1 MQVET
6 IQSQSLHELINFF
19 KTVKDSPAQVVQV
32 FSAKSE
38 SVNKRIISAFNRY
51 LPLSTLIGVSAEEVI
66 FENEVN
72 VKTITAVALLFEKS
86 SFKLLKSEL
95 SSRENAK
102 KIMKEIE
109 SDTKAIIIFSDN
121 QYNNGDN
128 LVEELNKYNS
138 EFLIAGG
145 QAVTAEGS
153 DSGYVFDKGGIIKKG
168 SLALILN
175 GSQLK
180 AKWNYSMGWDSIS
193 REMEITKVEDQVV
206 YELDGRN
213 IFQVYSE
220 YLGEDIK
227 KELSS
232 SEFTKFPLVFNHGFK
247 NARSPMKLV
256 GNGVK
261 FSGELKVG
269 DRVKISYG
277 SLNKILTNS
286 MRLQKNLD
294 FHPEFSFIYSCSG
307 RSKHLKYLNSNLSE
321 EIKVIPSR
329 KAGFCTHGEYG
340 IIDNRFEYLNIT
352 TTVLY
357 LSEKNEVVHQKIE
370 FDTEKP
376 DVKTEHLFYLSKK
389 VVSELEMI
397 NDKMRKANQAT
408 GNHKVEET
416 AAILFKMIFEEQNY
430 TGGIIIQEAEN
441 LNKIY
446 LDDNLGA
453 KAYDVFK
460 EFWQQRPTK
469 ISSRKNILG
478 FKNAFL
484 IPLAEEVEALMVIL
498 SNEVDL
504 YDIKKNHLFIE
515 QIPNYLKKAILYES
529 LERNLASLST
539 LEQTS
544 DFLYSTLDL
553 DLLYERILDIIVGTM
568 GMSAAVIFKQEDNKL
583 KMMKNI
589 NVEAES
595 ELYYYLKGHY
605 KDIAASEQIL
615 IENEINV
622 FENIETLI
630 AIPINLNDYQGILYA
645 MQSKYQQLINENQ
658 KKFIR
663 TLANQIRVS
672 IRNALNH
679 HKVKRLSV
687 TDGLTNLYNHS
698 YFHNQLQQKDG
709 EKYSVAIMDID
720 NFKDFNDQYGH
731 QAGDQVLRELSKVL
745 QSEIREND
753 IVARYGGEE
762 FVIYFKVVDQ
772 NILSR
777 VISRLMNKIRNLEV
791 NFEGEKLKITVS
803 IGVAVNQEGK
813 HSAER
818 LIKQADTAL
827 YIAKGAGRDMVKF
840 YRNLD

>member
-1 MQVET
+1 VQVERKQC
-6 IQSQSLHELINFF
+6 QSTAELIDFL
-19 KTVKDSPAQVVQV
+19 KALQDSPAQVVQL
-32 FSAKSE
+32 FSARSE
-38 SVNKRIISAFNRY
+38 KVNSELISAFNRY
-51 LPLSTLIGVSAEEVI
+51 LPLSTLMGVSAEEVI
-66 FENEVN
+66 FENQVQLKQLT
-72 VKTITAVALLFEKS
+72 VVALRFEKS
-86 SFKLLKSEL
+86 SFRLLRTEL

-102 KIMKEIE
+102 LIMEAVE
-109 SDTKAIIIFSDN
+109 ADTKAIIIFSDDS
-121 QYNNGDN
+121 YNNGDY
-128 LVEELNKYNS
+128 LVNEFNKYDR
-138 EFLIAGG
+138 EIIIAGG
-145 QAVTAEGS
+145 QAGQGEEN
-153 DSGYVFDKGGIIKKG
+153 DSGYVFDKQGIIKKG

-175 GSQLK
+175 GTQLK

-193 REMEITKVEDQVV
+193 REMEITRAENQVV

-220 YLGEDIK
+220 FLGEDIK
-227 KELSS
+227 DKLPSAAV
-232 SEFTKFPLVFNHGFK
+232 TKFPLVFNHGFK
-247 NARSPMKLV
+247 NARSAIEKV
-256 GNGVK
+256 GDGIR

-277 SLNKILTNS
+277 SLNKILANS
-286 MRLQKNLD
+286 MRLQKNLN
-294 FHPEFSFIYSCSG
+294 FYPEFSFVYSCSG
-307 RSKHLKYLNSNLSE
+307 RSQHLKSLNSSLNE
-321 EIKVIPSR
+321 EIKVIPSP
-329 KAGFCTHGEYG
+329 KAGFSTNGEYG
-340 IIDNRFEYLNIT
+340 IIDNKFEYLNIT

-357 LSEKNEVVHQKIE
+357 LSEKNEVVHKKIK

-376 DVKTEHLFYLSKK
+376 NVKTEHLFHLSKK
-389 VVSELEMI
+389 VASELEMI
-397 NDKMRKANQAT
+397 NDKMRRANRAT
-408 GNHKVEET
+408 GNNKVEET
-416 AAILFKMIFEEQNY
+416 AASLFKMIFEGQNY
-430 TGGIIIQEAEN
+430 TGGIVIKEAEN
-441 LNKIY
+441 LTKIY
-446 LDDNLGA
+446 LDDNLGVE
-453 KAYDVFK
+453 AYDIFK
-460 EFWQQRPTK
+460 AFWQERPVK

-478 FKNAFL
+478 FKNVFL
-484 IPLAEEVEALMVIL
+484 ISLAEEVEALMIIL

-568 GMSAAVIFKQEDNKL
+568 GMSAAVIFKKEDSSL

-589 NVEAES
+589 NVEKDS
-595 ELYYYLKGHY
+595 ELYFYLKGHY
-605 KDIAASEQIL
+605 KDIAVSDQIL
-615 IENEINV
+615 IENEV
-622 FENIETLI
+622 GFFENIETLI
-630 AIPINLNDYQGILYA
+630 AIPLNLNDYQGILYA

-698 YFHNQLQQKDG
+698 YFHKQLQQKKG

-731 QAGDQVLRELSKVL
+731 QAGDQVLRELSKIL
-745 QSEIREND
+745 KAEIRADD

-762 FVIYFKVVDQ
+762 FVIYFNVVEQ

-777 VISRLMNKIRNLEV
+777 IISRLMDKIRTLEV
-791 NFEGEKLKITVS
+791 GFEGEKLKITVS
-803 IGVAVNQEGK
+803 IGVAVNQNGEYT
-813 HSAER
+813 AES

-840 YRNLD
+840 YRNLK

>member
-1 MQVET
+1 M
-6 IQSQSLHELINFF
+6 
-19 KTVKDSPAQVVQV
+19 
-32 FSAKSE
+32 
-38 SVNKRIISAFNRY
+38 
-51 LPLSTLIGVSAEEVI
+51 GVTAEEVI
-66 FENEVN
+66 FENRVSHRQL
-72 VKTITAVALLFEKS
+72 TAVALCFEKS
-86 SFKLLKSEL
+86 SFRLVRTEL
-95 SSRENAK
+95 SSRENARE
-102 KIMKEIE
+102 IMKAVETD
-109 SDTKAIIIFSDN
+109 SKAIIIFSDDR
-121 QYNNGDN
+121 YNNGDN
-128 LVEELNKYNS
+128 LVEELNKYDS
-138 EFLIAGG
+138 ELVIAGG
-145 QAVTAEGS
+145 QAGHVRENKA
-153 DSGYVFDKGGIIKKG
+153 GYVFDKAGIIKKG

-193 REMEITKVEDQVV
+193 REMEITRAEDQVV

-220 YLGEDIK
+220 FLGEDIK
-227 KELSS
+227 NKLPSMAV
-232 SEFTKFPLVFNHGFK
+232 TKFPLVFNRGFK
-247 NARSPMKLV
+247 NARSALEKV
-256 GNGVK
+256 GNGIK

-277 SLNKILTNS
+277 SLNKILANS

-294 FHPEFSFIYSCSG
+294 FHPEFSFVYSCSG
-307 RSKHLKYLNSNLSE
+307 RSQHLKSLNSNLNE
-321 EIKVIPSR
+321 EIKVVPSP
-329 KAGFCTHGEYG
+329 KAGFSTNGEYG
-340 IIDNRFEYLNIT
+340 IIDNKFEYLNIT

-357 LSEKNEVVHQKIE
+357 LSEKKEVLHKKIE

-376 DVKTEHLFYLSKK
+376 DVKTEHLFHLSKK

-397 NDKMRKANQAT
+397 NEKMRRANRAT
-408 GNHKVEET
+408 GNNKVEET
-416 AAILFKMIFEEQNY
+416 AASLFKMIFDEQNY
-430 TGGIIIQEAEN
+430 TGGIIIQEVEN

-453 KAYDVFK
+453 KAYEVFK
-460 EFWQQRPTK
+460 EFWQERPAK
-469 ISSRKNILG
+469 ISSKKNVLG

-484 IPLAEEVEALMVIL
+484 IPLTEEVEALMIIL

-568 GMSAAVIFKQEDNKL
+568 GMSAAVIFKKEDNNL

-589 NVEAES
+589 NVEANS
-595 ELYYYLKGHY
+595 ELYFYLKGHY
-605 KDIAASEQIL
+605 KDIAASDQIL
-615 IENEINV
+615 IENEV
-622 FENIETLI
+622 GLFENIETLI

-698 YFHNQLQQKDG
+698 YFHNQLQQKEG

-720 NFKDFNDQYGH
+720 HFKDFNDQYGH
-731 QAGDQVLRELSKVL
+731 QAGDQVLRELSELLK
-745 QSEIREND
+745 SEIREDD

-762 FVIYFKVVDQ
+762 FVIYFNVVDQ
-772 NILSR
+772 NVLSR
-777 VISRLMNKIRNLEV
+777 VISRLMEKIRNLKID
-791 NFEGEKLKITVS
+791 FEGEKLKITVS
-803 IGVAVNQEGK
+803 IGVAVNQNGK
-813 HSAER
+813 YSPEH

-827 YIAKGAGRDMVKF
+827 YIAKGAGRDIVKF
-840 YRNLD
+840 YRNLE

>member
-1 MQVET
+1 MQVEKKEC
-6 IQSQSLHELINFF
+6 QSTAELINFF
-19 KTVKDSPAQVVQV
+19 RGLQDSPAQVVQL
-32 FSAKSE
+32 FSARSE
-38 SVNKRIISAFNRY
+38 QVNNELISAFNRY
-51 LPLSTLIGVSAEEVI
+51 LPLSTLMGVSAEEVI
-66 FENEVN
+66 FESEV
-72 VKTITAVALLFEKS
+72 KLKQLTAVALTFEKS
-86 SFKLLKSEL
+86 SFRLLRTEL
-95 SSRENAK
+95 SSRENAEL
-102 KIMKEIE
+102 IMKAAEA
-109 SDTKAIIIFSDN
+109 DTKAIIIFSDDS
-121 QYNNGDN
+121 YNNGDN
-128 LVEELNKYNS
+128 LINELNKYNR
-138 EFLIAGG
+138 EIIIAGG
-145 QAVTAEGS
+145 QAGQGEEN
-153 DSGYVFDKGGIIKKG
+153 DSGYVFDKEGIIKKG
-168 SLALILN
+168 SLALLLN

-193 REMEITKVEDQVV
+193 REMEITRAEDQVI

-220 YLGEDIK
+220 FLGEDIK
-227 KELSS
+227 DKLPSAAV
-232 SEFTKFPLVFNHGFK
+232 TKFPLVFNRGFK
-247 NARSPMKLV
+247 NARSAQEKV
-256 GNGVK
+256 GNGIR

-277 SLNKILTNS
+277 SLNKILANS
-286 MRLQKNLD
+286 MRLQKDLG

-307 RSKHLKYLNSNLSE
+307 RSHYLKSLNSSLNE
-321 EIKVIPSR
+321 EIKVVPSP
-329 KAGFCTHGEYG
+329 KAGFSTNGEYG
-340 IIDNRFEYLNIT
+340 KINNRFEFLNIT

-357 LSEKNEVVHQKIE
+357 LSEKQEVVHKKIK

-376 DVKTEHLFYLSKK
+376 DVKTEHLFHLSKK

-397 NDKMRKANQAT
+397 NQKMRSANQAT
-408 GNHKVEET
+408 GNNKVEET
-416 AAILFKMIFEEQNY
+416 AASLFNMIFEEQNY
-430 TGGIIIQEAEN
+430 TGGIVIKEAEN
-441 LNKIY
+441 LTKIY
-446 LDDNLGA
+446 LDESLGVE
-453 KAYDVFK
+453 AYKTFK
-460 EFWQQRPTK
+460 VFWQQRPQK
-469 ISSRKNILG
+469 ISSRDNILG

-484 IPLAEEVEALMVIL
+484 IPLTEEVEALLIIL
-498 SNEVDL
+498 SDEIDL

-568 GMSAAVIFKQEDNKL
+568 GMSAAVIFKKEDGNL

-589 NVEAES
+589 NVEKDS
-595 ELYYYLKGHY
+595 ELYFYLKGHY
-605 KDIAASEQIL
+605 REIAASDQIL
-615 IENEINV
+615 IENEVEV

-679 HKVKRLSV
+679 NKVKRLSV

-698 YFHNQLQQKDG
+698 YFHKQLQQKEG

-720 NFKDFNDQYGH
+720 NFKDFNDQFGH
-731 QAGDQVLRELSKVL
+731 QAGDQVLRELSEILKA
-745 QSEIREND
+745 EIRADD

-762 FVIYFKVVDQ
+762 FVIYFNVVEQ

-777 VISRLMNKIRNLEV
+777 IISRLMKKIRELEV
-791 NFEGEKLKITVS
+791 DFEGEKLKVTVS
-803 IGVAVNQEGK
+803 IGVAVNQQGK
-813 HSAER
+813 FTAER

-840 YRNLD
+840 YRNLE

>member
-1 MQVET
+1 MQVERKKC
-6 IQSQSLHELINFF
+6 QDAEELIEFF
-19 KTVKDSPAQVVQV
+19 KSLKDSPAQIIQL
-32 FSAKSE
+32 FSSRSE
-38 SVNKRIISAFNRY
+38 KINKKIITAFNRY
-51 LPLSTLIGVSAEEVI
+51 LPLSTLMGVTAEEVI
-66 FENEVN
+66 SENQVQLN
-72 VKTITAVALLFEKS
+72 YLTAVALRFEKS
-86 SFKLLKSEL
+86 SFRLLRTESD
-95 SSRENAK
+95 SVENAR
-102 KIMKEIE
+102 KIMKSIE
-109 SDTKAIIIFSDN
+109 ADTKAIIIFSDD
-121 QYNNGDN
+121 QFNNGDQ
-128 LVEELNKYNS
+128 LVKELNKCSS
-138 EFLIAGG
+138 ELIIAGG
-145 QAVTAEGS
+145 QAAPGFENE
-153 DSGYVFDKGGIIKKG
+153 SGYVFDRSGIIKKG

-193 REMEITKVEDQVV
+193 REMEITRAEDQVV

-220 YLGEDIK
+220 FLGEDIK
-227 KELSS
+227 SKLPSIAV
-232 SEFTKFPLVFNHGFK
+232 TKFPLVFNRGFK
-247 NARSPMKLV
+247 NARSAIEVV
-256 GNGVK
+256 GDGIR

-277 SLNKILTNS
+277 SLNKILANS

-307 RSKHLKYLNSNLSE
+307 RSQYLKSLNSNLSE
-321 EIKVIPSR
+321 EIKVVPSP
-329 KAGFCTHGEYG
+329 KAGFSTKGEYG
-340 IIDNRFEYLNIT
+340 IIDNSYEFLNIT

-357 LSEKNEVVHQKIE
+357 LSEKKEVVHKKIE

-376 DVKTEHLFYLSKK
+376 TVKTEHLFHLSKK

-416 AAILFKMIFEEQNY
+416 AASLFKMIFEERNY
-430 TGGIIIQEAEN
+430 TGGIVIKEAEN
-441 LNKIY
+441 LTKIY
-446 LDDNLGA
+446 LDESLGA
-453 KAYDVFK
+453 AAYDIFK
-460 EFWQQRPTK
+460 SFWQQRPEK
-469 ISSRKNILG
+469 ISRKENILG
-478 FKNAFL
+478 FENAFL
-484 IPLAEEVEALMVIL
+484 IPLTKEVEALMIIL

-568 GMSAAVIFKQEDNKL
+568 GMSAAVIFKKDENKL

-589 NVEAES
+589 NVRENS
-595 ELYYYLKGHY
+595 ELYFYLKGHY
-605 KDIAASEQIL
+605 RDIAASDQIL
-615 IENEINV
+615 IENEV
-622 FENIETLI
+622 DLFENIETLV

-698 YFHNQLQQKDG
+698 YFHKQLQQKEG
-709 EKYSVAIMDID
+709 EKFSVAIMDID

-731 QAGDQVLRELSKVL
+731 QAGDQVLRKLSEVL
-745 QSEIREND
+745 KSEIREDD

-762 FVIYFKVVDQ
+762 FVIYFNLVDQ
-772 NILSR
+772 NTLSR
-777 VISRLMNKIRNLEV
+777 VINRLMQKIRKLEV
-791 NFEGEKLKITVS
+791 NFDGEILKITVS
-803 IGVAVNQEGK
+803 IGVAVNCDGK
-813 HSAER
+813 YSPEK

-840 YRNLD
+840 YRNLA

>member
-1 MQVET
+1 MQVERKQC
-6 IQSQSLHELINFF
+6 QSSDELIKFF
-19 KTVKDSPAQVVQV
+19 KSLKDDPAQVVQV
-32 FSAKSE
+32 FSARSE
-38 SVNKRIISAFNRY
+38 LVNKKLIAAFNRY
-51 LPLSTLIGVSAEEVI
+51 LPLSTLMGASAEEVI
-66 FENEVN
+66 SENKVSLSSLN
-72 VKTITAVALLFEKS
+72 AVAVRFEKS
-86 SFKLLKSEL
+86 SFKLLRTESKSI
-95 SSRENAK
+95 ENARL
-102 KIMKEIE
+102 IMEEIE
-109 SDTKAIIIFSDN
+109 KDTKAIIIFSDD
-121 QYNNGDN
+121 QYNNGDL
-128 LVEELNKYNS
+128 LVKELNKCS
-138 EFLIAGG
+138 FKPVIAGG
-145 QAVTAEGS
+145 QAASGAEN
-153 DSGYVFDKGGIIKKG
+153 DSGYVFDKTGIIKKG

-180 AKWNYSMGWDSIS
+180 ANWNYSMGWDSIS
-193 REMEITKVEDQVV
+193 REMEITRAENQVV

-220 YLGEDIK
+220 FLGEDIK
-227 KELSS
+227 SKLPSAAV
-232 SEFTKFPLVFNHGFK
+232 TKFPLVFNRGFK
-247 NARSPMKLV
+247 NARSAIEAV
-256 GNGVK
+256 DDGIR

-277 SLNKILTNS
+277 SLNKILANS
-286 MRLQKNLD
+286 MRLQKRLD
-294 FHPEFSFIYSCSG
+294 FHPEISLIYSCSG
-307 RSKHLKYLNSNLSE
+307 RSQYLKSLDSNLGE
-321 EIKVIPSR
+321 EIKVVPSP
-329 KAGFCTHGEYG
+329 KAGFSTNGEYG
-340 IIDNRFEYLNIT
+340 IIDSSYEYLNIT

-357 LSEKNEVVHQKIE
+357 LSEKKEVVHKKIE

-376 DVKTEHLFYLSKK
+376 DLKIEHLFHLSKK

-416 AAILFKMIFEEQNY
+416 AASLFKMIFENQNY
-430 TGGIIIQEAEN
+430 TGGIVLKEAEN
-441 LNKIY
+441 LTKIY
-446 LDDNLGA
+446 LDESLGVEA
-453 KAYDVFK
+453 YNTFKA
-460 EFWQQRPTK
+460 FWQQRPQK
-469 ISSRKNILG
+469 ISSRNNILG

-484 IPLAEEVEALMVIL
+484 IPLTEEVEALLIIL
-498 SNEVDL
+498 SDEIDL

-568 GMSAAVIFKQEDNKL
+568 GMSAAVIFKRDENQL
-583 KMMKNI
+583 KMVKNI
-589 NVEAES
+589 NVKENS
-595 ELYYYLKGHY
+595 ELYFYLKGHY
-605 KDIAASEQIL
+605 KEIAASDQIL
-615 IENEINV
+615 IENEV
-622 FENIETLI
+622 DLFEDIQTLI

-679 HKVKRLSV
+679 NKVKRLSV

-698 YFHNQLQQKDG
+698 YFHNQLQEKAG

-720 NFKDFNDQYGH
+720 NFKDFNDHYGH
-731 QAGDQVLRELSKVL
+731 QAGDQVLRKLSEVL
-745 QSEIREND
+745 KSEIREDD

-762 FVIYFKVVDQ
+762 FVVYFNLVDQ
-772 NILSR
+772 NTLSR
-777 VISRLMNKIRNLEV
+777 VINRLMQKIRNLEV
-791 NFEGEKLKITVS
+791 EFENQKLKVTVS

-813 HSAER
+813 YSAEK

-840 YRNLD
+840 YRNLE

>member
-6 IQSQSLHELINFF
+6 IQGQSSNELVNFF
-19 KTVKDSPAQVVQV
+19 KKIKDSPAQVVQI

-38 SVNKRIISAFNRY
+38 TVNKKIISAFNRY
-51 LPLSTLIGVSAEEVI
+51 LPLSTLIGVSAEEII
-66 FENEVN
+66 FGNEVN
-72 VKTITAVALLFEKS
+72 LNTITAAALLFEKS

-95 SSRENAK
+95 SSRENAQ
-102 KIMKEIE
+102 KIMEAVE
-109 SDTKAIIIFSDN
+109 ADTKAIIIFSDKK
-121 QYNNGDN
+121 YTNGDQ
-128 LVEELNKYNS
+128 LVEELNKL
-138 EFLIAGG
+138 ETIPVIAGG
-145 QAVTAEGS
+145 QANPGGENEQC
-153 DSGYVFDKGGIIKKG
+153 YLFDKNGIIKKG

-193 REMEITKVEDQVV
+193 REMEITKAENQVV

-220 YLGEDIK
+220 FLGEDIK
-227 KELSS
+227 DKLPTAAAAE
-232 SEFTKFPLVFNHGFK
+232 FPLLLNRGFQ
-247 NARSPMKLV
+247 NARSATEVV
-256 GNGVK
+256 GDGIK
-261 FSGELKVG
+261 FSGELKTG
-269 DRVKISYG
+269 DQVKISYG
-277 SLNKILTNS
+277 SLNKILSNS

-294 FHPEFSFIYSCSG
+294 FYPEFSFVYSCTG
-307 RSKHLKYLNSNLSE
+307 RNRYLKSLNSSLSE
-321 EIKVIPSR
+321 EIKVIPAP
-329 KAGFCTHGEYG
+329 KAGFCSGGEYG

-397 NDKMRKANQAT
+397 NNKMRKANRAT

-416 AAILFKMIFEEQNY
+416 AAILFKMIFEEQDY
-430 TGGIIIQEAEN
+430 SGGIIIEEAEN
-441 LNKIY
+441 LIKIY

-453 KAYDVFK
+453 EAYDAFK
-460 EFWQQRPTK
+460 EFWQERPTK
-469 ISSRKNILG
+469 IISKKDVLG
-478 FKNAFL
+478 FENAFL
-484 IPLAEEVEALMVIL
+484 IPLAEEVEALMIIL

-589 NVEAES
+589 NVEAKS
-595 ELYYYLKGHY
+595 ELFFYLKGHY

-615 IENEINV
+615 IENEVDV

-645 MQSKYQQLINENQ
+645 MQSKYQQLINEDQ

-698 YFHNQLQQKDG
+698 YFHKQLQQKDG

-731 QAGDQVLRELSKVL
+731 QAGDQVLRELSEVL

-772 NILSR
+772 SILSR
-777 VISRLMNKIRNLEV
+777 VISRLMNKIRDLEV
-791 NFEGEKLKITVS
+791 DFEGEKLKITVS
-803 IGVAVNQEGK
+803 IGVAVNGEGK
-813 HSAER
+813 YSAER

-840 YRNLD
+840 YRDLE

>member
-1 MQVET
+1 MQVEKT
-6 IQSQSLHELINFF
+6 QCQNREQLIEFF
-19 KTVKDSPAQVVQV
+19 KSLSDSPAQVVQLY
-32 FSAKSE
+32 STKSE
-38 SVNKRIISAFNRY
+38 LENQKIISAFKRY
-51 LPLSTLIGVSAEEVI
+51 LPFSTLMGVSAEEII
-66 FENEVN
+66 FENEVKSN
-72 VKTITAVALLFEKS
+72 QLTAVAIRFEKS
-86 SFKLLKSEL
+86 SFKLLRTVSDSETNA
-95 SSRENAK
+95 RE
-102 KIMKEIE
+102 IMKEVGA
-109 SDTKAIIIFSDN
+109 DTRAIIIFSDDK
-121 QYNNGDN
+121 YNNGDK
-128 LVEELNKYNS
+128 LVEELNQLKN
-138 EFLIAGG
+138 EIIIAGG
-145 QAVTAEGS
+145 QAAHGS
-153 DSGYVFDKGGIIKKG
+153 EDDSGYVFDQNGIIKKG

-175 GSQLK
+175 GSQLQ

-193 REMEITKVEDQVV
+193 REMEITKAEDQVV

-220 YLGEDIK
+220 FLGEDIK
-227 KELSS
+227 NKLPSAAV
-232 SEFTKFPLVFNHGFK
+232 TKFPLVFNRGFK
-247 NARSPMKLV
+247 NARSAIEV
-256 GNGVK
+256 VDDGIR

-286 MRLQKNLD
+286 MWLQNDLE
-294 FHPEFSFIYSCSG
+294 FYPEFSFVYSSSG
-307 RSKHLKYLNSNLSE
+307 RSQYLKSLDSNLSE
-321 EIKVIPSR
+321 EIKVVPSP
-329 KAGFCTHGEYG
+329 KAGFSTNGEYG
-340 IIDNRFEYLNIT
+340 VIDNKFEYLNIT

-357 LSEKNEVVHQKIE
+357 LSEKQEVIHKKIE

-376 DVKTEHLFYLSKK
+376 DVKTEHLFHLSKK

-397 NDKMRKANQAT
+397 NAKMRKANQET
-408 GNHKVEET
+408 GNHKIEET
-416 AAILFKMIFEEQNY
+416 AAALFKMIFEKHDY
-430 TGGIIIQEAEN
+430 SGGIVIKEAEN
-441 LNKIY
+441 LTKIY
-446 LDDNLGA
+446 LDESLGA
-453 KAYDVFK
+453 EAYKTFKVFW
-460 EFWQQRPTK
+460 EQRPKK
-469 ISSRKNILG
+469 ISCRNNILG
-478 FKNAFL
+478 FENAFL
-484 IPLAEEVEALMVIL
+484 IPLNEEVEALMIIL
-498 SNEVDL
+498 SDEIDL
-504 YDIKKNHLFIE
+504 YDIKMNHLFIE

-568 GMSAAVIFKQEDNKL
+568 GMSAAVIFKKENSKL
-583 KMMKNI
+583 KMMQNI
-589 NVEAES
+589 NVEENS
-595 ELYYYLKGHY
+595 ELYFYLKGHY
-605 KDIAASEQIL
+605 KDIAASDQIL
-615 IENEINV
+615 IENEV
-622 FENIETLI
+622 DLFENIQTLI

-698 YFHNQLQQKDG
+698 YFHSQLQKKEG

-720 NFKDFNDQYGH
+720 NFKDFNDHYGH
-731 QAGDQVLRELSKVL
+731 QAGDQVLRELSEVL

-762 FVIYFKVVDQ
+762 FVIYFNVIDR
-772 NILSR
+772 NILLR
-777 VISRLMNKIRNLEV
+777 VINRLMKKIRNMEV
-791 NFEGEKLKITVS
+791 DFEGEKLKITVS
-803 IGVAVNQEGK
+803 IGVAVNQKGK
-813 HSAER
+813 YSAER

-840 YRNLD
+840 YRNLN